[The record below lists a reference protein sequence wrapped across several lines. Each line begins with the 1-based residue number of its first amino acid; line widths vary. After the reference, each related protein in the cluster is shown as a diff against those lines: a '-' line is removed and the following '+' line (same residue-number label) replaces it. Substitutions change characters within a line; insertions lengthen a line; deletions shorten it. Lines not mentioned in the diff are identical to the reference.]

1 MSGSGNLPLDY
12 EALAEKKRKALADMQ
27 GSEGSSKK
35 ARKEDISEGIMDE
48 IMQTLNCGRRRKSS
62 KKRGRR
68 KGRGNKLSPQIQRIV
83 GDATLHYGNG
93 RFKEAISVLKEG
105 VQLEP
110 KFPHLYHMLGLSY
123 KALGDNKRA
132 FQFYIIAGLLKPKD
146 PDLWKLLFTWSIE
159 QENVSLTCHCLS
171 KAIMAD
177 PTDISLRYLQA
188 SLYDELGDYQKA
200 AESYEQIQQISPDN
214 VEALKSGAK
223 LYQKCGQIERSFAI
237 LEGYLEGHQDEAD
250 LSVINLLV
258 SMLMQN
264 NAYERALQ
272 QIEQAHAIYYSGK
285 ELPINLKTKS
295 GICHIHLGDIEK
307 AEVFCSVLQSIAHD
321 HADLVTEVADTFM
334 TLGHVNSALKYYNM
348 LENDDGIDDDHLHHK
363 IAQCYI
369 STGEKVLAIKFL
381 RKALERLENNVD
393 ARLNLASL
401 LIEDSKEDEA
411 ISLLSPPQSF
421 DLQNINKNSNTS
433 KSWWLN
439 GKIKLKLCNIYR
451 AKGMMEDFVNT
462 ILPLVQESLYIESLG
477 IKIKVRRRLRD
488 SDLFERVK
496 KVDDR
501 QTDGVFCGSRPM
513 VTAADRLKA
522 SRARKLLQKKAALK
536 EEKKAAALAAGLDW
550 HSDDAN
556 DESEEEHFKEPP
568 LVNLLKDEE
577 QQDLIIDLCKALESL
592 ERYYEA
598 LDIIKLVLKS
608 GHNFFPVEKQQ
619 QLRSLGA
626 QMAYY
631 TMDSKHGFDCIKHIV
646 QQHPYSITAW
656 NCYYK
661 VLPRSGKCYSRH
673 CKFLRFFRS
682 KHKDCIPPIV
692 ISGHQFTVLSHHQDA
707 AREYLE
713 AYKLLPE
720 NPLINLCVGTALIN
734 LTLGL
739 RLQNKHQCIAQGL
752 AFLYNNL
759 RLCENSQEALYNIG
773 RACHHVGLVTLAV
786 SYYEK
791 VLAMKEKDH
800 PIPKLPNENWDHAV
814 ENHKKDGYCDL
825 RRETAFNLHLI
836 YRKCGAMDLARQV
849 LKDHCTFD

>member
-27 GSEGSSKK
+27 GEGSSKK

-83 GDATLHYGNG
+83 GDATVHYGNG

-200 AESYEQIQQISPDN
+200 AESFEQIQQISPDN

-264 NAYERALQ
+264 NAYERALR

-363 IAQCYI
+363 IAQCYM

-381 RKALERLENNVD
+381 RKALERLENNID

-421 DLQNINKNSNTS
+421 DLQNINKNSDAS

-556 DESEEEHFKEPP
+556 NESEEEHFREPP

-598 LDIIKLVLKS
+598 LDIIKLALKS

-661 VLPRSGKCYSRH
+661 VLPRSGKFYSRH

-720 NPLINLCVGTALIN
+720 NPLINLCIGTALIN

-739 RLQNKHQCIAQGL
+739 RLQNKHQCVAQGL

-825 RRETAFNLHLI
+825 RREAAFNLHLI
-836 YRKCGAMDLARQV
+836 YKKCGSMDLARQV

>member
-83 GDATLHYGNG
+83 GDATVHYGNG

-214 VEALKSGAK
+214 AEALKSGAK

-264 NAYERALQ
+264 NAYERALR

-334 TLGHVNSALKYYNM
+334 TLGLVNSALKYYNM

-363 IAQCYI
+363 IAQCYM

-381 RKALERLENNVD
+381 RKALERLENNID

-421 DLQNINKNSNTS
+421 DLQNINKNSDAS
-433 KSWWLN
+433 KLWWLN

-488 SDLFERVK
+488 SELFERVK
-496 KVDDR
+496 KVDDL

-556 DESEEEHFKEPP
+556 NESEEEHFREPP

-598 LDIIKLVLKS
+598 LDIIKLALKS

-661 VLPRSGKCYSRH
+661 VLPRSGKFYSRH

-720 NPLINLCVGTALIN
+720 NPLINLCIGTALIN

-825 RRETAFNLHLI
+825 RREAAFNLHLI
-836 YRKCGAMDLARQV
+836 YKKCGSMDLARQV

>member
-83 GDATLHYGNG
+83 GDATVHYGNG

-200 AESYEQIQQISPDN
+200 AESFEQIQQISPDN

-264 NAYERALQ
+264 NAYERALR

-363 IAQCYI
+363 IAQCYM

-381 RKALERLENNVD
+381 RKALERLENNID

-421 DLQNINKNSNTS
+421 DLQNINKNSDAS

-556 DESEEEHFKEPP
+556 NESEEEHFREPP

-598 LDIIKLVLKS
+598 LDIIKLALKS

-661 VLPRSGKCYSRH
+661 VLPRSGKFYSRH

-720 NPLINLCVGTALIN
+720 NPLINLCIGTALIN

-739 RLQNKHQCIAQGL
+739 RLQNKHQCVAQGL

-825 RRETAFNLHLI
+825 RREAAFNLHLI
-836 YRKCGAMDLARQV
+836 YKKCGSMDLARQV

>member
-1 MSGSGNLPLDY
+1 MVD
-12 EALAEKKRKALADMQ
+12 
-27 GSEGSSKK
+27 
-35 ARKEDISEGIMDE
+35 
-48 IMQTLNCGRRRKSS
+48 
-62 KKRGRR
+62 
-68 KGRGNKLSPQIQRIV
+68 
-83 GDATLHYGNG
+83 NG
-93 RFKEAISVLKEG
+93 CDS
-105 VQLEP
+105 
-110 KFPHLYHMLGLSY
+110 
-123 KALGDNKRA
+123 
-132 FQFYIIAGLLKPKD
+132 
-146 PDLWKLLFTWSIE
+146 
-159 QENVSLTCHCLS
+159 
-171 KAIMAD
+171 
-177 PTDISLRYLQA
+177 
-188 SLYDELGDYQKA
+188 
-200 AESYEQIQQISPDN
+200 
-214 VEALKSGAK
+214 
-223 LYQKCGQIERSFAI
+223 
-237 LEGYLEGHQDEAD
+237 
-250 LSVINLLV
+250 
-258 SMLMQN
+258 
-264 NAYERALQ
+264 
-272 QIEQAHAIYYSGK
+272 
-285 ELPINLKTKS
+285 
-295 GICHIHLGDIEK
+295 
-307 AEVFCSVLQSIAHD
+307 
-321 HADLVTEVADTFM
+321 
-334 TLGHVNSALKYYNM
+334 
-348 LENDDGIDDDHLHHK
+348 
-363 IAQCYI
+363 
-369 STGEKVLAIKFL
+369 
-381 RKALERLENNVD
+381 ALERLENNVD

-421 DLQNINKNSNTS
+421 DLQNINKNSDTS

-661 VLPRSGKCYSRH
+661 VLPRYSSPYLLISVYFYCLRSGKCYSRH

-825 RRETAFNLHLI
+825 RREAAFNLHLI

>member
-1 MSGSGNLPLDY
+1 MIIIIITVVSGGLSNSFEWLICYLQ
-12 EALAEKKRKALADMQ
+12 LMRH
-27 GSEGSSKK
+27 
-35 ARKEDISEGIMDE
+35 
-48 IMQTLNCGRRRKSS
+48 

-68 KGRGNKLSPQIQRIV
+68 KGIGNKLSPQIQRIV

-146 PDLWKLLFTWSIE
+146 PDLWKLLFTWSIFWGGLPNLPLWRVLELKVRDFMLRDFSAAVPPNLVQLNDYVLVSDRSLPLLPLKLATTAISGVFNFSLSTAASSGLSSQVCFEPFLLE

-223 LYQKCGQIERSFAI
+223 IGNIRGYFPSICSSESVDSIDCNGSNLYQKCGQIERSFAI

-307 AEVFCSVLQSIAHD
+307 AEVFCSVLQSVAHD
-321 HADLVTEVADTFM
+321 HADLVTEVADKFM

-348 LENDDGIDDDHLHHK
+348 LENDDGIDDLSNAVYGTMPLVALIMDLAKLAASVQSVLAEQDHLHHK

-381 RKALERLENNVD
+381 RKALERLENNID

-421 DLQNINKNSNTS
+421 DLQNINKNSDTS

-477 IKIKVRRRLRD
+477 IKLSHLLDILGQIKVRRRLRD

-496 KVDDR
+496 KVDDL

-513 VTAADRLKA
+513 VTAADR
-522 SRARKLLQKKAALK
+522 
-536 EEKKAAALAAGLDW
+536 
-550 HSDDAN
+550 
-556 DESEEEHFKEPP
+556 
-568 LVNLLKDEE
+568 
-577 QQDLIIDLCKALESL
+577 
-592 ERYYEA
+592 
-598 LDIIKLVLKS
+598 
-608 GHNFFPVEKQQ
+608 
-619 QLRSLGA
+619 
-626 QMAYY
+626 
-631 TMDSKHGFDCIKHIV
+631 
-646 QQHPYSITAW
+646 
-656 NCYYK
+656 
-661 VLPRSGKCYSRH
+661 
-673 CKFLRFFRS
+673 
-682 KHKDCIPPIV
+682 
-692 ISGHQFTVLSHHQDA
+692 
-707 AREYLE
+707 
-713 AYKLLPE
+713 
-720 NPLINLCVGTALIN
+720 
-734 LTLGL
+734 
-739 RLQNKHQCIAQGL
+739 
-752 AFLYNNL
+752 
-759 RLCENSQEALYNIG
+759 
-773 RACHHVGLVTLAV
+773 
-786 SYYEK
+786 
-791 VLAMKEKDH
+791 
-800 PIPKLPNENWDHAV
+800 
-814 ENHKKDGYCDL
+814 
-825 RRETAFNLHLI
+825 
-836 YRKCGAMDLARQV
+836 
-849 LKDHCTFD
+849 

>member
-307 AEVFCSVLQSIAHD
+307 AEDAQSLCFDWNPVKVHYLSHVSIYVATIFSIVLQSIAHD

-348 LENDDGIDDDHLHHK
+348 LENDDGIDDDHILELKHRCRNLKVMNLQIIWGLVTNAEQDHLHHK

-381 RKALERLENNVD
+381 RKVACLFQLKKGSVQKSFPQVVLDQNKSSGTILGVSGTHALVEHFPRRISSNNSGCMCGEI
-393 ARLNLASL
+393 LFGC
-401 LIEDSKEDEA
+401 LIDCYEELRMMDPVKLGFLGSNEESDSK
-411 ISLLSPPQSF
+411 
-421 DLQNINKNSNTS
+421 
-433 KSWWLN
+433 
-439 GKIKLKLCNIYR
+439 
-451 AKGMMEDFVNT
+451 
-462 ILPLVQESLYIESLG
+462 
-477 IKIKVRRRLRD
+477 
-488 SDLFERVK
+488 
-496 KVDDR
+496 
-501 QTDGVFCGSRPM
+501 
-513 VTAADRLKA
+513 
-522 SRARKLLQKKAALK
+522 
-536 EEKKAAALAAGLDW
+536 
-550 HSDDAN
+550 
-556 DESEEEHFKEPP
+556 
-568 LVNLLKDEE
+568 
-577 QQDLIIDLCKALESL
+577 
-592 ERYYEA
+592 
-598 LDIIKLVLKS
+598 
-608 GHNFFPVEKQQ
+608 
-619 QLRSLGA
+619 
-626 QMAYY
+626 
-631 TMDSKHGFDCIKHIV
+631 
-646 QQHPYSITAW
+646 
-656 NCYYK
+656 
-661 VLPRSGKCYSRH
+661 
-673 CKFLRFFRS
+673 
-682 KHKDCIPPIV
+682 
-692 ISGHQFTVLSHHQDA
+692 
-707 AREYLE
+707 
-713 AYKLLPE
+713 
-720 NPLINLCVGTALIN
+720 
-734 LTLGL
+734 
-739 RLQNKHQCIAQGL
+739 
-752 AFLYNNL
+752 
-759 RLCENSQEALYNIG
+759 
-773 RACHHVGLVTLAV
+773 
-786 SYYEK
+786 
-791 VLAMKEKDH
+791 MK
-800 PIPKLPNENWDHAV
+800 
-814 ENHKKDGYCDL
+814 
-825 RRETAFNLHLI
+825 
-836 YRKCGAMDLARQV
+836 
-849 LKDHCTFD
+849 